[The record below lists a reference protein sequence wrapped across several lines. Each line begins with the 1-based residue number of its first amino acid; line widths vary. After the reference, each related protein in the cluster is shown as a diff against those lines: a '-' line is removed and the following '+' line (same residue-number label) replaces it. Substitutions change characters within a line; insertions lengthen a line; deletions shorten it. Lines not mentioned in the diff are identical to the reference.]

1 MYGTTDAV
9 KFGYQCPVC
18 GHVLPHLA
26 ALAPFDAPFCEC
38 GCDLCCRRRDSADG
52 VVLEAVSG
60 LAPEPWEL
68 VKVIQT
74 LNRLFDIVS
83 SEQYHAMCA

>member
-1 MYGTTDAV
+1 MLPAASAV
-9 KFGYQCPVC
+9 AIC
-18 GHVLPHLA
+18 GVA
-26 ALAPFDAPFCEC
+26 GE
-38 GCDLCCRRRDSADG
+38 DSADG